1 MIGSTLCLMV
11 CLWRCTLAIP
21 HGYVQE
27 CFTDLDSQ
35 YPEVVT
41 GTYDVDIHKQDSNRF
56 KRNVVPNSSGQWP
69 QTKIPYKITQ
79 DFSELDKKKFLTAM
93 KTIEDLTRYNGKD
106 CITFVNQTNEEIY
119 IKFVNADGCGSQ
131 VGYNGRVQ
139 KIYLSVFCRSNG
151 IVVHEL
157 LHVLGLR
164 HEQSRPDRDDFI
176 EINTTNIHQN
186 RRPNFRKI
194 DSSSFNTLNLP
205 YDYDSI
211 MHYPHNA
218 FAIDGRYSTIITK
231 VKGVRIGQR
240 IGMSQLDIKKVQ
252 RLYGCLERELVPP
265 QNGNISSPNCTFD
278 KGLCGWNHREINSP
292 MNANKW
298 VRHSFFE
305 TSPNTG
311 PTYDHT
317 YRTFQGFY
325 LYLKAVPNQD
335 SVARIQTPQLPPGNY
350 CLTFWYQI
358 RGLSRV
364 SLQLNRIEEDNISP
378 GLFLAEGNQSQTENW
393 TEVTISITATA
404 NTQIEFEG
412 RIGNS
417 SSTDI
422 AVDDVIFLPRLCSR
436 NLHTSSK

>member
-1 MIGSTLCLMV
+1 MHTTSTFMD
-11 CLWRCTLAIP
+11 TP
-21 HGYVQE
+21 QKK
-27 CFTDLDSQ
+27 DLDSQ

-106 CITFVNQTNEEIY
+106 Y
-119 IKFVNADGCGSQ
+119 
-131 VGYNGRVQ
+131 
-139 KIYLSVFCRSNG
+139 
-151 IVVHEL
+151 
-157 LHVLGLR
+157 
-164 HEQSRPDRDDFI
+164 
-176 EINTTNIHQN
+176 

-278 KGLCGWNHREINSP
+278 KDLCGWNHREINSP

-358 RGLSRV
+358 RGLSR
-364 SLQLNRIEEDNISP
+364 
-378 GLFLAEGNQSQTENW
+378 
-393 TEVTISITATA
+393 
-404 NTQIEFEG
+404 IEFEG

-422 AVDDVIFLPRLCSR
+422 AVDDVIFLPRLCST
-436 NLHTSSK
+436 NLHTSST